1 MKLIYFILPLLA
13 LNFAFS
19 QQINFEQLKAFVNDN
34 NSPFYYDQLIYE
46 FLNDTSA
53 FHKEYQKSYYLYYGK
68 LFSSYKYK
76 SLELKPRHLKF
87 MKQLASKKYAKA
99 VILGEE
105 LLKNDPINLT
115 IILNLIICYS
125 ENNQNNEND
134 ERLKLLK
141 NQAEILMKAIADY
154 GDGKNIN
161 TAFKVISLSDEFSLL
176 NYLGINLEMYSRNSV
191 KYNLNTVLDIWT
203 KEQKYQKDKRNK
215 IFIEVFTDISTK

>member
-1 MKLIYFILPLLA
+1 MKFIYFILPLLA

-19 QQINFEQLKAFVNDN
+19 QQINFEQLKAFVNDK
-34 NSPFYYDQLIYE
+34 NSPFYYDHLIYE

-76 SLELKPRHLKF
+76 SSELKPRHLKF

-176 NYLGINLEMYSRNSV
+176 NYLGINLEMYSRNSI

>member
-1 MKLIYFILPLLA
+1 
-13 LNFAFS
+13 
-19 QQINFEQLKAFVNDN
+19 
-34 NSPFYYDQLIYE
+34 
-46 FLNDTSA
+46 
-53 FHKEYQKSYYLYYGK
+53 
-68 LFSSYKYK
+68 
-76 SLELKPRHLKF
+76 

-154 GDGKNIN
+154 GGGKNIN

-191 KYNLNTVLDIWT
+191 KYNLNTVLIFGLKNKSIKKI
-203 KEQKYQKDKRNK
+203 KEIKYLLKFLRILVLNNN
-215 IFIEVFTDISTK
+215 